1 MSESPAVAP
10 GRDVLLATKLY
21 VPAAQ
26 PGLVPRPRLTA
37 RLDEGAA
44 RALVLVCAPAGYGK
58 TVLLADWAGRD
69 EQSAAWLSLDSG
81 DNDPARFWRHA
92 VAALD
97 RARPG
102 TGERLAPLLGP
113 SAPASFQGLVT
124 ALINDLAGEQAL
136 LVLDDYHVISSEQ
149 VHASLGFLLEHRP
162 AGVCVVLAS
171 RSDPPLGL
179 ARLRA
184 RGQLTEL
191 RAAELRFTPAEA
203 AELLQP
209 AAPALPEASVAALT
223 ARTEGWAA
231 GLQLAALSLRGQADA
246 AAFVAAF
253 TGSHRY
259 VLDYLAE
266 EVLEQQDTQLRT
278 FLLETSVLERLSGP
292 LCDAVTGRQGSQALL
307 EQAERAGL
315 FLVPLDEVRGWWRYH
330 HLFADLLQARLRQG
344 QPGRLPGLHH
354 AAAAWCDAH
363 GLADETIRH
372 VLAAGDAAWAA
383 RLIERHYD
391 AIFLR
396 GESATI
402 QRWISALPAELARS
416 RPRLLLAQAWMA
428 LVGGDVEAAGA
439 RLDAAERAFADAAN
453 EPFEPSVGQAA
464 SLLANVPA
472 AIPLG
477 RAYLAVLHGDAEGTA
492 ASASRALA
500 ALGEEEWALHSAGVW
515 ILAIAEWVRGRLE
528 DAERGFAASVA
539 GWRAAGQPP
548 LTAWACFDL
557 GRVQRAQGGLD
568 APLATYQ
575 QVVEIN
581 APPGRAA
588 MPSAG
593 IGYVGMAEVAYQ
605 RGDLD
610 TALQHVTKGIELCR
624 QLNWK
629 TQPLAAGLVTLA
641 WIRQANGDPG
651 GAREAIAEADRI
663 APSPSLANLFNP
675 VPAQQARLLLAQ
687 GDVAAAARWAQ
698 AGDLR
703 TDDEPMYQ
711 KEREHLVLARVL
723 LAQDQPA
730 EALALLDRLH
740 EAAAAQDRAGSLI
753 EIGALRALALAARGD
768 ADRAVDTLAEALM
781 LACPQGYVR
790 VFADEGPPMATLL
803 ARLIAAQRTDRAA
816 ARVPLGC
823 LARLHRA
830 LGAQDIVP
838 DAGRDGVTAVPGLV
852 EPLTSREL
860 EVLAMLAAGRS
871 NQAIAREL
879 VVTLDTVKKHVGHV
893 LAKLGAASRTE
904 AVARARQL
912 TLIS

>member
-1 MSESPAVAP
+1 MAEWPAAVP
-10 GRDVLLATKLY
+10 ERDVLLATKLHL
-21 VPAAQ
+21 
-26 PGLVPRPRLTA
+26 PGPGPGQVPRPRLMA
-37 RLDEGAA
+37 RLDEGLA
-44 RALVLVCAPAGYGK
+44 RGVVLACAPAGYGK
-58 TVLLADWAGRD
+58 TVLLADWARRCGHR
-69 EQSAAWLSLDSG
+69 AGWLWLDAG

-102 TGERLAPLLGP
+102 IGERLAPLLGP
-113 SAPASFQGLVT
+113 PAPSSFQGLVT
-124 ALINDLAGEQAL
+124 ALINELAAEEAV
-136 LVLDDYHVISSEQ
+136 LVLDDYHVIGSGQ
-149 VHASLGFLLEHRP
+149 VHRWLGFLLEHRP
-162 AGVCVVLAS
+162 AGLRVGLAS
-171 RSDPPLGL
+171 RSDPPLPL

-184 RGQLTEL
+184 RGQLAEV
-191 RAAELRFTPAEA
+191 REAELRFTPAEA
-203 AELLQP
+203 AEFFRQ
-209 AAPALPEASVAALT
+209 AGSGLPEAAAAALA
-223 ARTEGWAA
+223 ARAEGWAA
-231 GLQLAALSLRGQADA
+231 GLQLAALSLRGQGDA
-246 AAFVAAF
+246 AAFVAGF

-259 VLDYLAE
+259 ILDYLAE
-266 EVLEQQDTQLRT
+266 EVLEGQGGQLRT
-278 FLLETSVLERLSGP
+278 FLLETSVLGRLSGP
-292 LCDAVTGRQGSQALL
+292 LCDAVTGREGSQALL

-315 FLVPLDEVRGWWRYH
+315 FLIPLDEVRGWWRYH
-330 HLFADLLQARLRQG
+330 HLFADLLQGRLQQE

-363 GLADETIRH
+363 GLADEAIRH
-372 VLAAGDAAWAA
+372 ALAAGDDAGAA

-439 RLDAAERAFADAAN
+439 PLDAAERAFADAAS
-453 EPFEPSVGQAA
+453 EPFEPSVGRAA

-472 AIPLG
+472 AIAIA

-492 ASASRALA
+492 VSASRALPDP
-500 ALGEEEWALHSAGVW
+500 GEGEWVLHSASLW

-539 GWRAAGQPP
+539 GWRAAGQRP
-548 LTAWACFDL
+548 LAAWACFDL
-557 GRVQRAQGGLD
+557 GRVQRARGRLD

-575 QVVEIN
+575 QVVEIT

-605 RGDLD
+605 RGELD

-651 GAREAIAEADRI
+651 GAREAIAEAERI
-663 APSPSLANLFNP
+663 TPSPSLANLFNP
-675 VPAQQARLLLAQ
+675 VPAQRARLLLAQ
-687 GDVAAAARWAQ
+687 GDIAAAARWAQ
-698 AGDLR
+698 EGCLR

-730 EALALLDRLH
+730 EALALLDRLYA
-740 EAAAAQDRAGSLI
+740 AAAAQDRAGSLI
-753 EIGALRALALAARGD
+753 EIGALRALAQAASGD
-768 ADRAVDTLAEALM
+768 ADRAVDALAEALT

-790 VFADEGPPMATLL
+790 VFADEGPAMAALL
-803 ARLIAAQRTDRAA
+803 VRLIAAQRTDRAA

-830 LGAQDIVP
+830 LSTQDIVP
-838 DAGRDGVTAVPGLV
+838 DAGRDSGTAVPGLV
-852 EPLTSREL
+852 EQLTSREL
-860 EVLAMLAAGRS
+860 EVLEMLAAGRS

-879 VVTLDTVKKHVGHV
+879 VVSLDTVKKHVSHV
-893 LAKLGAASRTE
+893 LGKLGAASRTE

-912 TLIS
+912 ALIP